1 MRDKKKKEG
10 GSEKGGENSPISPP
24 LDPPLHIGSEC
35 VFVVQSNAVLQKSM
49 LYTYIMH
56 EYLCTTVMVV
66 ENKSQVSYLCYAYS
80 PWCVR
85 IVSSRTCNFMLFLQG
100 DVKMWLQ
107 YIEFCKLMVG

>member
-1 MRDKKKKEG
+1 M
-10 GSEKGGENSPISPP
+10 
-24 LDPPLHIGSEC
+24 
-35 VFVVQSNAVLQKSM
+35 FVVQSNAVLQKSM
-49 LYTYIMH
+49 LYTCIMH
-56 EYLCTTVMVV
+56 EYLCTTVMVPVV

-80 PWCVR
+80 PWGVR